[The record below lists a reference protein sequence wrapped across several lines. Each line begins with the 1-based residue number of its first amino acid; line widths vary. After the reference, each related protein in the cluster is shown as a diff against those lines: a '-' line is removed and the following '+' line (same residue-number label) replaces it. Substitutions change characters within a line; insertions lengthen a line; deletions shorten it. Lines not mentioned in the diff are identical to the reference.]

1 MFWKV
6 FRLFDKDQET
16 ATIIKEEIMEN
27 KKIIEL
33 CEKIAEIME
42 KYNMKVYDFEFI
54 NELIEKTIERNEK
67 ECSY

>member
-1 MFWKV
+1 MAQNKYCE
-6 FRLFDKDQET
+6 LS
-16 ATIIKEEIMEN
+16 

-33 CEKIAEIME
+33 LES
-42 KYNMKVYDFEFI
+42 YDMKVYDDEYV